1 MNPGDSLV
9 IGPHPYDGGRWTWK
23 GPNDF
28 YYLGREVR
36 FKNLQ
41 WQRSRVYTGTYENP
55 YGCESTV
62 DIKVIV
68 DDPEHPYIEPEK
80 PDPGTTRIASRVALG
95 AGKISVTRSGGDLLV
110 NAGNAAWNVAQS
122 RKYSQSGNA
131 PLLLTIHDLQG
142 VLLMRRSIDGSAVV
156 PVTHLAKIPY
166 IVRIKSAGKTV
177 YQKKFK

>member
-1 MNPGDSLV
+1 M
-9 IGPHPYDGGRWTWK
+9 
-23 GPNDF
+23 
-28 YYLGREVR
+28 
-36 FKNLQ
+36 Q
-41 WQRSRVYTGTYENP
+41 WQSSGIYTGTYVNP

-68 DDPEHPYIEPEK
+68 DDPEHPYVEPEK
-80 PDPGTTRIASRVALG
+80 PDPGSVSFDSRIAARVAQG

-110 NAGNAAWNVAQS
+110 NAGNAARNAAQS
-122 RKYSQSGNA
+122 GMSSLSVNA
-131 PLLLTIHDLQG
+131 PLQLTIHDLQG

-156 PVTHLAKIPY
+156 PVAHLAKMPY